1 MKKVE
6 LLQLAQ
12 SILKECDIPDY
23 EESSVRLLE
32 FILKCSNVE
41 LMLKDEISDEDC
53 NLYLKAIKERSRH
66 TPLDKIIGFKDF
78 YGIRIPFNKNIL
90 TPRYETEF
98 LVDRV
103 VIDIKNIYNST
114 RINTPFT
121 PISVLDLCTGSGC
134 VGIAIANA
142 TGANVTLSD
151 IDPKA
156 IKIAKSNNDLNNER
170 REKCSYPPI
179 NPTFVISNM
188 FENIKWK
195 YDCIVCNP
203 PYICSKDL
211 TKLEI
216 EVRDFDPV
224 LALDGGKDG
233 LNFYREIANN
243 AHKYLND
250 GGTIYLEIGIN
261 QSAKVTKLMSKHFD
275 NIQVIKDLAGIDRFI
290 IAKKRD

>member
-151 IDPKA
+151 IDPRA

-170 REKCSYPPI
+170 REKCGYPPI

-243 AHKYLND
+243 AYKYLND